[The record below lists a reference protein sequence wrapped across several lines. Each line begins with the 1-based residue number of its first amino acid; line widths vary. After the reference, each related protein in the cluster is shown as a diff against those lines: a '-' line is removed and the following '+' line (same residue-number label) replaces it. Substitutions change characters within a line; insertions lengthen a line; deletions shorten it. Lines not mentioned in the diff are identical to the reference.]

1 MSESFITKKGFTLV
15 ELLVVISI
23 IALLIVITLPAA
35 NKVQNSARRIA
46 CASNLKQIGL
56 GMIAYL
62 DDNNSVMPPAAMMPS
77 VNKNLKSITYYV
89 LPYLEKPEIFK
100 CPPDHKFFEKEGTSY
115 EYNMVLGGKKVKD
128 SFFSDRLDMEE
139 RNIHVM
145 YDFEPFHGDAGE
157 PGAKN
162 YLYADCHVGNLEVQ

>member
-1 MSESFITKKGFTLV
+1 MQRFFKTARGFTLV

-23 IALLIVITLPAA
+23 IALLIGITLPAA
-35 NKVQNSARRIA
+35 NKVQNSARRLA

-62 DDNNSVMPPAAMMPS
+62 DDNNRVMPPAAMMPS
-77 VNKNLKSITYYV
+77 VNKNLKPITYYI

-100 CPPDHKFFEKEGTSY
+100 CPADDKFFKKEGTSY
-115 EYNMVLGGKKVKD
+115 EYNMILGGEKVKD
-128 SFFSDRLDMEE
+128 SFFSDRLKMEE

-145 YDFEPFHGDAGE
+145 YDFEPFHGEPGE
-157 PGAKN
+157 KGAKN

>member
-1 MSESFITKKGFTLV
+1 
-15 ELLVVISI
+15 
-23 IALLIVITLPAA
+23 
-35 NKVQNSARRIA
+35 
-46 CASNLKQIGL
+46 
-56 GMIAYL
+56 
-62 DDNNSVMPPAAMMPS
+62 
-77 VNKNLKSITYYV
+77 
-89 LPYLEKPEIFK
+89 
-100 CPPDHKFFEKEGTSY
+100 
-115 EYNMVLGGKKVKD
+115 MVLGGKKVKD